1 MSSIIVLAS
10 DTPHRRF
17 FIKSLMS
24 KFSNI
29 KCVIFETE
37 SIKPSFST
45 GPFYERE
52 ERKFENDSFFV
63 DFDDD
68 FDDDLDKVQIHYVD
82 TINSEQSI
90 SLITK
95 ISPSFAVIFGT
106 RKVSKKVTKLFKDG
120 AINVHRGIASEY
132 RGLDSNLW
140 AIYHEDFNNLGIT
153 IHKVNDVLDTGEIIY
168 EEKLNV
174 PFNSEIFQLRY
185 YETLLATNLTMR
197 AIEDY
202 NSGRIVSFKQE
213 KFGRYYSFMPL
224 VLKET
229 ITKKFD
235 IKYKN

>member
-68 FDDDLDKVQIHYVD
+68 LDKVQLAID
-82 TINSEQSI
+82 FGIKGI
-90 SLITK
+90 S
-95 ISPSFAVIFGT
+95 
-106 RKVSKKVTKLFKDG
+106 
-120 AINVHRGIASEY
+120 GIIKRY
-132 RGLDSNLW
+132 
-140 AIYHEDFNNLGIT
+140 
-153 IHKVNDVLDTGEIIY
+153 TGFIP
-168 EEKLNV
+168 K
-174 PFNSEIFQLRY
+174 
-185 YETLLATNLTMR
+185 
-197 AIEDY
+197 
-202 NSGRIVSFKQE
+202 
-213 KFGRYYSFMPL
+213 
-224 VLKET
+224 
-229 ITKKFD
+229 
-235 IKYKN
+235 

>member
-1 MSSIIVLAS
+1 MSSIIILAS

-17 FIKSLMS
+17 FIKNLMS

-29 KCVIFETE
+29 EGVIFETE
-37 SIKPSFST
+37 SIKPSFPT
-45 GPFYERE
+45 GPFYECE
-52 ERKFENDSFFV
+52 ERKFENDSFFI
-63 DFDDD
+63 D
-68 FDDDLDKVQIHYVD
+68 FDDDLDKVQVHYVN

-90 SLITK
+90 SLINK

-106 RKVSKKVTKLFKDG
+106 RKISKKVTKLFEDG

-140 AIYHEDFNNLGIT
+140 AIYHEDFNNLGVT

-197 AIEDY
+197 AVEDY
-202 NSGRIVSFKQE
+202 NLGRIVSYKQE
-213 KFGRYYSFMPL
+213 KLGRYYSFMPL

-235 IKYKN
+235 VEYKN